1 MGTTPEFYQ
10 NGYGDRFTDPLL
22 FNEEVAAFL
31 QAEEQI
37 LNTVS
42 YRLRGIIEVG
52 CMHGR
57 YMEWAVRQRKR
68 YFGID
73 VVERYISR
81 GWKSLRNRGLPAAD
95 YHFLLGSVEQMPR
108 VLNDPHVSAHPEQ
121 YLVLFPFNSFGNMD
135 YPEAAVRA
143 METLKLHVIIST
155 YQTTDYATNA
165 RAEYYARCGYQDLR
179 IVRDACKVGVT
190 SAEGLRSY
198 AFNPAYLIQ
207 QFRQYGIPMLLMPFA
222 NIGMA
227 CLTAGLG
234 ELLGHYEAA
243 PTLYP
248 REIACAAPQAC
259 VPFAQPARRPSP
271 SAAFAMVAR

>member
-1 MGTTPEFYQ
+1 METTPEFYQ
-10 NGYGDRFTDPLL
+10 NGYGDRFIDPSL
-22 FNEEVAAFL
+22 FNDEVAAFL
-31 QAEEQI
+31 QGEEQI

-42 YRLRGIIEVG
+42 CRLCGIIEVG

-57 YMEWAVRQRKR
+57 YMEWAIRHRKR
-68 YFGID
+68 YFGVD

-81 GWKSLRNRGLPAAD
+81 GQQSLRKRGLPAAD
-95 YHFLLGSVEQMPR
+95 YHFILGSMEQMPKI
-108 VLNDPHVSAHPEQ
+108 LNDPHVSAHPEE
-121 YLVLFPFNSFGNMD
+121 YLMLFPFNSFGNMD

-143 METLKLHVIIST
+143 MENLKLHAIIST

-165 RAEYYARCGYQDLR
+165 RAEYYARCGYQDLH

-198 AFNPAYLIQ
+198 AFNPTYLIR
-207 QFRQYGIPMLLMPFA
+207 QFRECGVPVVLMPFA

-227 CLTAGLG
+227 CLTAGVG

-248 REIACAAPQAC
+248 REIVCTAPQTC
-259 VPFAQPARRPSP
+259 VPFTQPARRA
-271 SAAFAMVAR
+271 AAFAMVAR